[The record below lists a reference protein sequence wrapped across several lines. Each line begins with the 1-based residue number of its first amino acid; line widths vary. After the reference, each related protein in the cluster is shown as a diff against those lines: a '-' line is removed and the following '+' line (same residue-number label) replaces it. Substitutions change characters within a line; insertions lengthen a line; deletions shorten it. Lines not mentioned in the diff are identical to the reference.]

1 MDSKRILIVED
12 EPIIA
17 TDIEMTLEDLGYE
30 VIGIEDNA
38 IDALKLIEK
47 QRPDLVLLDINL
59 EGDADGVMLAQD
71 INEQFKIPF
80 VYLTSNADNL
90 TINRV
95 KRTKPAGF
103 ILKPFNEK
111 DLKSNIEI
119 ALFSKVTDEIAESN
133 AGLPSLSGGNPT
145 RQELKEFFV
154 KDGSS
159 LVKIKASDLLFIKAD
174 DNYSRIYTKQ
184 KSYILTTSLKAI
196 EDRLSP
202 TLFIRTHRSYV
213 VNIEFIDKVKD
224 TTLYIDNHSL
234 PIGRRYKEVLFN
246 RINKL

>member
-1 MDSKRILIVED
+1 MEQKKILIVED

-17 TDIEMTLEDLGYE
+17 SDIEMTLEDLGYE
-30 VIGIEDNA
+30 VVGVEDNA
-38 IDALKLIEK
+38 ADGLIAIRNL
-47 QRPDLVLLDINL
+47 QPDLVLLDINL
-59 EGDADGVMLAQD
+59 EGDVDGVMLAQD
-71 INEQFKIPF
+71 INANFQIPF

-119 ALFSKVTDEIAESN
+119 ALFTGKELDNKSTDY
-133 AGLPSLSGGNPT
+133 L
-145 RQELKEFFV
+145 QEFFV

-159 LVKIKASDLLFIKAD
+159 LVKVKVDQILFIKAD
-174 DNYSRIYTKQ
+174 DNYSRIYTIN
-184 KSYILTTSLKAI
+184 KSYILSSTLKAI
-196 EDRLSP
+196 EEKLPSNKFMR
-202 TLFIRTHRSYV
+202 IHRSYV
-213 VNIEFIDKVKD
+213 VNLDFIDKIKES
-224 TTLYIDNHSL
+224 TLYVGKHSL
-234 PIGRRYKEVLFN
+234 PIGRSYQEQLFQ

>member
-1 MDSKRILIVED
+1 MKSKRILIVED

-17 TDIEMTLEDLGYE
+17 SDIEMTLEDLGYE

-38 IDALKLIEK
+38 VDALKLIEK
-47 QRPDLVLLDINL
+47 QHPDLVLLDINL
-59 EGDADGVMLAQD
+59 EGDVDGVMLAQD
-71 INEQFKIPF
+71 INKQFQIPF

-119 ALFSKVTDEIAESN
+119 ALFTKGTDVSVESN
-133 AGLPSLSGGNPT
+133 
-145 RQELKEFFV
+145 ELKEFFV
-154 KDGSS
+154 KDGTS
-159 LVKIKASDLLFIKAD
+159 LVKIKVSDLLFIKAD

-196 EDRLSP
+196 EDRLST
-202 TLFIRTHRSYV
+202 TLFIRIHRSYV
-213 VNIEFIDKVKD
+213 VNLEFIDKIKD
-224 TTLYIDNHSL
+224 STLYIDKHSL
-234 PIGRRYKEVLFN
+234 PIGRSYKELLFN